1 MKMVRT
7 SFGHVR
13 EDWQLSPLPEVV
25 FFQEGPGLRKWQW
38 TDKGMKVI
46 NVTNILGN
54 GSVDVNNTSRY
65 ISEAEFNKKYS
76 HFAVES
82 GDVMV
87 ASSGNTYGKVG
98 RVDSSHLPLMMNTS
112 VIRFHPLN
120 DGVRADYLY
129 CYLRSDLFRNQI
141 EALVTGSAQPNFGP
155 YHLKRMQVVVPPLP
169 TQRKIAAVL
178 SAYDD
183 LIENNVRRI
192 AILEEMAAAL
202 YREWFIE
209 LRFPGHASVPIA
221 ESEQGRVPQG
231 WEKKPIGDVVD
242 LLGGGTPSTKTPAFW
257 EDGTV
262 NWFSPTDLT
271 ASPGMF
277 IGESKTK
284 ITELGLKKSSARL
297 FPAFSVMLT
306 SRATIGVVSINTR
319 QSCTNQGFIT
329 CLPNAQVSAFQLYFW
344 MHENKEQI
352 IAYATGAVFKEI
364 SKTNFRK
371 IPIVI
376 AAQPVRDEFERLMRP
391 IGEQIHTLQLRN
403 ANLRATRDLL
413 LPKLVAGEVDVS
425 QLAIAGATDETDET
439 TNGAEDAEL

>member
-209 LRFPGHASVPIA
+209 LRFPRSCERAHRRIGAGPRAAGLGNQDPGRFGHGRTPRCKSCASGRGHALHRVGAHPTQIHRF
-221 ESEQGRVPQG
+221 ERMGPCRRREQRQAIFQSGRNLV
-231 WEKKPIGDVVD
+231 
-242 LLGGGTPSTKTPAFW
+242 LGKFAPTSTK
-257 EDGTV
+257 
-262 NWFSPTDLT
+262 S
-271 ASPGMF
+271 
-277 IGESKTK
+277 
-284 ITELGLKKSSARL
+284 RL
-297 FPAFSVMLT
+297 
-306 SRATIGVVSINTR
+306 RR
-319 QSCTNQGFIT
+319 
-329 CLPNAQVSAFQLYFW
+329 
-344 MHENKEQI
+344 
-352 IAYATGAVFKEI
+352 
-364 SKTNFRK
+364 
-371 IPIVI
+371 
-376 AAQPVRDEFERLMRP
+376 
-391 IGEQIHTLQLRN
+391 
-403 ANLRATRDLL
+403 
-413 LPKLVAGEVDVS
+413 
-425 QLAIAGATDETDET
+425 
-439 TNGAEDAEL
+439 